1 MPHYI
6 HFTTIFVVGV
16 RGVVSEFS
24 TCEGQLTLLFATLCL
39 IVAKLATIS
48 ALGRVVL
55 TARSGMAAPPSSRRS
70 VSRICNGSR
79 SCVPGVSFGCFGLGL
94 IGPFFHGLALF
105 LHPNSCRAS
114 ICQMRCLSF
123 RRDFLPPLTSTSDRI
138 RREVSPSRGLST
150 VWHQTMVLSH

>member
-1 MPHYI
+1 MPHYK
-6 HFTTIFVVGV
+6 HFATIIIVGIGGVVG
-16 RGVVSEFS
+16 ELS
-24 TCEGQLTLLFATLCL
+24 TCDDRLTLLFATLCL

-94 IGPFFHGLALF
+94 IGPFFHGLVLF
-105 LHPNSCRAS
+105 LRPSMYRAFDHQMCCFSFGHGFHQPITS
-114 ICQMRCLSF
+114 IGDQR
-123 RRDFLPPLTSTSDRI
+123 
-138 RREVSPSRGLST
+138 RRETSPFRGL
-150 VWHQTMVLSH
+150 